1 MCGRTEPQVECA
13 TDDDGGQSRPLL
25 ECVIEGET
33 KSTPNLVKQCK
44 EETNKLNKGDGAWNA

>member
-1 MCGRTEPQVECA
+1 MECA
-13 TDDDGGQSRPLL
+13 ADDDGGKSRPLL
-25 ECVIEGET
+25 ECEIEGET